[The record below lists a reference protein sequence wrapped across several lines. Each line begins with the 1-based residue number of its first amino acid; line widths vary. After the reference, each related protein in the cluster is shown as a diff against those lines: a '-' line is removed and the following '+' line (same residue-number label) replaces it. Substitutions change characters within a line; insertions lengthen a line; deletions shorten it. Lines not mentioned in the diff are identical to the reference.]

1 MKNLTYERKLAIEYA
16 KKWSYL
22 RNPKYYN
29 FDLLGGDCT
38 NFVSQCLYAGTNSMN
53 YTKNFGWY
61 YIDANNKS
69 PSLTGVEYLYKFLVN
84 NKSIGPYAKE
94 VEQDQIEVGD
104 IAQLSFDGEKF
115 EHKLLIVE
123 IENKLSLSKIKIA
136 SHTIDNYGKAISEYY
151 FKKIRWIHIQGMRK
165 Y

>member
-61 YIDANNKS
+61 YINANNKS
-69 PSLTGVEYLYKFLVN
+69 PSLTGVEYLY
-84 NKSIGPYAKE
+84 
-94 VEQDQIEVGD
+94 
-104 IAQLSFDGEKF
+104 
-115 EHKLLIVE
+115 E
-123 IENKLSLSKIKIA
+123 ISC
-136 SHTIDNYGKAISEYY
+136 
-151 FKKIRWIHIQGMRK
+151 
-165 Y
+165 